1 MAPPADSDG
10 ADIEQRREQLANA
23 FGKELDP
30 LQQYESKLE
39 NIDVDVFTLFAEKH
53 LTGISNRTRNSYER
67 TIRQWKE
74 HMDNCDRHPA
84 CPSDKHVQ
92 SFVSYLETERENEDK
107 TIRGKLQTLNRIYK
121 YWANEAALP
130 HDTDFNPFQSKLNEF
145 EVDGTNKKPHPIS
158 VSEMAEL
165 VQEVKHIRDRGIMVV
180 QLKLG
185 LRATETCN
193 IKLKDLSLPNQD
205 VQEHY
210 AELGTNPWLEGHDS
224 AIYIPH
230 DREGNKSRNP
240 RILPL
245 DDETRRVLT
254 QYLLIRPDNGE
265 PYLFLSKSSHSQ
277 MHRNGISNVW
287 EKYLPEKYLKE
298 TEQYRAIKSHYGRH
312 WFTNYWKVKEN
323 LNREKI
329 KYMRGDV
336 TSEESVEEG
345 AAIDDYIN
353 PNYDDIE
360 EPYRKRIFKL
370 GV

>member
-1 MAPPADSDG
+1 MTTPTDSDRES
-10 ADIEQRREQLANA
+10 IEQMRGQLANA

-30 LQQYESKLE
+30 LQQYESTLKQ
-39 NIDVDVFTLFAEKH
+39 IDVDVFDLFVEKR
-53 LTGISNRTRNSYER
+53 LTGINDRTENSYER
-67 TIRQWKE
+67 VIRHWKE
-74 HMDNCDRHPA
+74 YMESCDRHPA
-84 CPSDKHVQ
+84 CPTDIHVQ
-92 SFVSYLETERENEDK
+92 SFTSHLETERGNGDK
-107 TIRGKLQTLNRIYK
+107 TIRGKLRTLNRVYK
-121 YWANEAALP
+121 YWTNEAALP
-130 HDTDFNPFQSKLNEF
+130 HNTDFNPFQSALDEF
-145 EVDGTNKKPHPIS
+145 DVDGTTKKPHPIS
-158 VSEMAEL
+158 VSELAEL
-165 VQEVKHIRDRGIMVV
+165 VRGVKHIRDRAIMVV
-180 QLKLG
+180 QPKWG
-185 LRATETCN
+185 TRATETCN
-193 IKLKDLSLPNQD
+193 IELQDLSLPNQD

-210 AELGTNPWLEGHDS
+210 PELGTNPWLEGRDN

-265 PYLFLSKSSHSQ
+265 PYLFLSKSSHSH

-312 WFTNYWKVKEN
+312 WFTNYWKVNEN
-323 LNREKI
+323 LNREHI

-336 TSEESVEEG
+336 TSDESVEEG

-370 GV
+370 GI